1 MQTLIAQHTGVDGKL
16 NIDPSVLIK
25 ELATIIPSET
35 AAPKTR
41 KTKTERDPK
50 APKKPQ
56 GAFFLWSADNRADAR
71 AELEAAAEPDTKV
84 SAAHVSK
91 LLGQKW
97 KQVSVEDKAPYEESA
112 KAQSAKYAEQKAAY
126 EAEHGIVPTPR
137 RSTKFDSS
145 VEPSAPEGWTGPFD
159 GYLEKAPKDPE
170 TGKNFTKAFHSFEDA
185 VAAAVRLNAGGIT
198 RTPQGFKL
206 RLGREPASDS
216 KSRSKNEKCWIR
228 TPSETPVEDPVEE
241 PVNTQ
246 PNIEDL
252 PPPVDEVSNDDDLEA
267 EVEEAAVEEFEH
279 NGVTY
284 LKDDEGNLY
293 PDNEDDDGD
302 AIGKVND
309 DGTVEIFQKPLL
321 ACLQ

>member
-1 MQTLIAQHTGVDGKL
+1 MQTLTAQHTGADGKL

-25 ELATIIPSET
+25 ALATIIPAET
-35 AAPKTR
+35 ATPKTR
-41 KTKTERDPK
+41 KTKAVRDPN

-56 GAFFLWSADNRADAR
+56 SAFFLWSADNRADAR

-84 SAAHVSK
+84 SAAQVSK

-97 KQVSVEDKAPYEESA
+97 KLVSVEDKAPYEESA
-112 KAQSAKYAEQKAAY
+112 KAESAKYAELKAAY

-206 RLGREPASDS
+206 RLGREPASNAS
-216 KSRSKNEKCWIR
+216 SRSKNEKCWIR
-228 TPSETPVEDPVEE
+228 APSETPVEDPVEE
-241 PVNTQ
+241 TVEESVPVPQT
-246 PNIEDL
+246 NIDDL
-252 PPPVDEVSNDDDLEA
+252 PPPSVEVSNDNEHEVEA
-267 EVEEAAVEEFEH
+267 EEASVEEFEH
-279 NGVTY
+279 QGVTY

-293 PDNEDDDGD
+293 PDNDDDEGD
-302 AIGKVND
+302 AIGKVNA
-309 DGTVEIFQKPLL
+309 DGTVELF
-321 ACLQ
+321 